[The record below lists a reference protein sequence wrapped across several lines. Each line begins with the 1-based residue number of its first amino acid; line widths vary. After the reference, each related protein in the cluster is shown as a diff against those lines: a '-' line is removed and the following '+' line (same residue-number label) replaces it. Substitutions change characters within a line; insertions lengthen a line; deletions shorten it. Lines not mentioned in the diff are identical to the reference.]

1 MKLVFYVNGKW
12 VESSQATVPFN
23 DAGFLLGDGL
33 FETVRFQNGHLFKP
47 EQHLARL
54 NSGLA
59 LIKIKLQKSNEELVS
74 LLHEIIIKNN
84 MDSGLLR
91 LMITRGKLQG
101 EPWKFTGNP
110 CIYISIRP
118 LSDEPHEMPVKV
130 VYFNEE
136 DYPIIRFKPAIKS
149 MNYIGNMLAKK
160 DAELQGAYEP
170 VFINSDGLITEC
182 AIRNIFFIKQQ
193 TLLTPSTEL
202 GILPGV
208 MRDTILQIASKLEM
222 KIIEGNIKIDDINTM
237 DEAFISSSGIGLYPC
252 EWDNWESEYKYTMK
266 IKDELFRQIN
276 QTTTA

>member
-1 MKLVFYVNGKW
+1 MNLVFYVNGKW

-33 FETVRFQNGHLFKP
+33 FETIRFHNGHLFKL
-47 EQHLARL
+47 EQHLKRL
-54 NSGLA
+54 DSGLS
-59 LIKIKLQKSNEELVS
+59 LIKIKKQQTHSELGS
-74 LLHEIIIKNN
+74 LLQETITKNELE
-84 MDSGLLR
+84 SGLLR
-91 LMITRGKLQG
+91 LMITRGELIG

-118 LSDEPHEMPVKV
+118 LSDEPQDMPVKV
-130 VYFNEE
+130 VFFKEE

-160 DAELQGAYEP
+160 DAETQGAYEP

-182 AIRNIFFIKQQ
+182 AIRNIFFIKDK
-193 TLLTPSTEL
+193 TLLTPLTDL

-208 MRDTILQIASKLEM
+208 MRDTIIEIAHNSELAVTETE
-222 KIIEGNIKIDDINTM
+222 IHIDELNEM

-252 EWDNWESEYKYTMK
+252 EWKNWNSEYKFTLK
-266 IKDELFRQIN
+266 IKDELFRQIY
-276 QTTTA
+276 QTTTS